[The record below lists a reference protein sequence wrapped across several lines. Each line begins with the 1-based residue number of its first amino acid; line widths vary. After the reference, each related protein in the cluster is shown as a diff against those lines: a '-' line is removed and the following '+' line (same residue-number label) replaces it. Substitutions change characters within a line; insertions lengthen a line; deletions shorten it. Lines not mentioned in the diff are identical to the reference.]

1 MQIRM
6 KIIKEDYKKI
16 AYCLLFVVGIV
27 FFIVL
32 PSGISFEYPDS
43 RYYTDVTSY
52 GAVMPI
58 YPLFV
63 HFMQLMAGVEGYK
76 SAIVYVQGAIA
87 IICIQ
92 YFIYELDRIIKLS
105 VVALVF
111 SYMLCLL
118 PFTITLP
125 DRIITQCILTEGLT
139 YSLTYLFVVLMYKAM
154 IKDSEKYLVW
164 SYTFSMLLYLIR
176 SQSIISILLVGVV
189 HIWLIIRRKEKN
201 VGSVIRSVLRAVT
214 ATVLTAALAFALH
227 TMYINT
233 VVPRINNE
241 AEAVQESEDD
251 STNVIQNITPPTSQ
265 FSDIITIKGFFLATE
280 NDGKRYHN
288 PDVEGAY
295 ERVYEELSKHKLLL
309 ENNKVSYADSWE
321 GLGEE
326 RLGMIAYQ
334 TILDYNVENS
344 IGEGSWNQAISQ
356 AKDMAVRLILWH
368 PFSFFAVF
376 VRLFFAALV
385 AGIFFQPPSYLLI
398 CEIIALLIIILTACV
413 LVIEKKSIK
422 PEVIFIRLVSI
433 CIFVFAFIISAVHI
447 PIQRYMVYFQGM
459 FYIGWIAYLEKN
471 IITRFIE
478 KKNS

>member
-1 MQIRM
+1 M
-6 KIIKEDYKKI
+6 KISKEDYKKI

-32 PSGISFEYPDS
+32 PSGKSFEYPDS

-63 HFMQLMAGVEGYK
+63 HFMQLIAGVDAYK
-76 SAIVYVQGAIA
+76 TAIVYVQGTIA

-92 YFIYELDRIIKLS
+92 YFLYELDRIIKLS
-105 VVALVF
+105 TVALVF

-154 IKDSEKYLVW
+154 IKDSEKFLVW
-164 SYTFSMLLYLIR
+164 SYAFSMLLYLIR

-214 ATVLTAALAFALH
+214 ATVLTVALAFALH

-280 NDGKRYHN
+280 NDGKRYKN
-288 PDVEGAY
+288 SEFEGAY
-295 ERVYEELSKHKLLL
+295 ERVYEELSKKRLLL

-326 RLGMIAYQ
+326 KLGLIVYQ
-334 TILDYNVENS
+334 TIIDYNIENN
-344 IGEGSWNQAISQ
+344 IGEGSWDQAISQ
-356 AKDMAVRLILWH
+356 GKAMAVRLIFWH
-368 PFSFFAVF
+368 PISFFVVF
-376 VRLFFAALV
+376 LRLFFAALV
-385 AGIFFQPPSYLLI
+385 AGIFFQPPSHLVI
-398 CEIIALLIIILTACV
+398 CEIITLLIILLTVGA
-413 LVIEKKSIK
+413 LVVEKKSIK
-422 PEVIFIRLVSI
+422 PEVLFIRLISI
-433 CIFVFAFIISAVHI
+433 CILVFAFIISAVHI

-459 FYIGWIAYLEKN
+459 FYIGWVVYLEKN
-471 IITRFIE
+471 IVE
-478 KKNS
+478 KYFKMKNS